1 MTTITVNERT
11 KAGKSFLEFA
21 KNLPF
26 VKINEDTTFNK
37 PVAKVKLSKQ
47 QEIMKLSKEV
57 NKNMSEKLMKQYNLH
72 NDSNY

>member
-1 MTTITVNERT
+1 MTTISINERT

-21 KNLPF
+21 KNILF
-26 VKINEDTTFNK
+26 VKINEDTTINK

-57 NKNMSEKLMKQYNLH
+57 NKNMSEKLMKQYNVH
-72 NDSNY
+72 YDSNY